1 MQVDQL
7 TFPAVTLHRE
17 VVLDLYRQ
25 SNTPGV
31 LLLVNDGQDLPPLP
45 ASLPP
50 GLWIAA
56 IHAGPRRRQEY
67 GVAGIADYQGDGALA
82 AVYTQCVIKELL
94 PFLEQRYPA
103 LAQVRRAFAGFSLGG
118 LSALDIVWQHPQYF
132 QLAGVFSGALWWRS
146 RPLDAAYRDE
156 RDRIMHRRIRESA
169 YRPGLQFFFEC
180 GTADETADR
189 NGNGVIDSIDDT
201 LDLIQLLKDKGY
213 REPEDIAYLEIAG
226 GRHDQET
233 WGRAMGVFLGMEF
246 FRS

>member
-25 SNTPGV
+25 SDTPRI
-31 LLLVNDGQDLPPLP
+31 LLLVNDGQDLPVLP
-45 ASLPP
+45 ASLPS

-56 IHAGPRRRQEY
+56 IHAGSRRRQEY

-82 AVYTQCVIKELL
+82 AVYSQCVIKELL

-103 LAQVRRAFAGFSLGG
+103 LTQVKRAFAGFSLGG
-118 LSALDIVWQHPQYF
+118 LSALDIVWQYPQYF
-132 QLAGVFSGALWWRS
+132 QVAGVFSGALWWRS

-169 YRPGLQFFFEC
+169 YQPGLQFFFEC
-180 GTADETADR
+180 GTDDETADR
-189 NGNGVIDSIDDT
+189 NSNGVIDSIDDT
-201 LDLIQLLKDKGY
+201 RDLITLLKDKGY
-213 REPEDIAYLEIAG
+213 REPEDIMYLEIAG
-226 GRHDQET
+226 GRHDKET
-233 WGRAMGVFLGMEF
+233 WGRAMGVFLGLAF
-246 FRS
+246 FTL